1 MRITIVTGNTAEKP
15 LIPRG
20 SDEFSRKSDILGH
33 MLYNI

>member
-1 MRITIVTGNTAEKP
+1 MHIAIVTGNAADKP

-33 MLYNI
+33 ML